1 MELNGNNMN
10 EFLDEER
17 KSVIKQ
23 AEDQQHINSEIA
35 S

>member
-1 MELNGNNMN
+1 
-10 EFLDEER
+10 LDEER

-23 AEDQQHINSEIA
+23 AEDQQHINSEIT